1 MNKKN
6 FWRKVALLA
15 TVCLTMTTCG
25 DDDDEPMQ
33 DPNQQEQQTPVQEP
47 EKEEQT
53 KEEEPK
59 GPICTPSSLTMKA
72 AIHEIDCEA
81 YITVANDSACTF
93 KSENEYVAVV
103 DSATG
108 FVKSRYCGKTNIIV
122 TGETGTTKVPVNVN
136 PLYNTYTLPTFGW
149 NVNFN
154 KVKQTY
160 GAKAFESTPV
170 NGQRRV
176 QVDGFSAKAP
186 YAIFV
191 FDSSNILSY
200 YGIITKK
207 QYREE
212 TLGFLCERF
221 APLGDINN
229 DGLIDFCNG
238 FDRTNIT
245 TLISFGSYPQDPNT
259 YDIAL
264 YQPVK
269 WKDEAETRAIQLQEN
284 PAIIELFESEA
295 LKALEGIEFE

>member
-1 MNKKN
+1 MNKRN

-160 GAKAFESTPV
+160 GSKAFDTTEAGGPRRLQV
-170 NGQRRV
+170 N
-176 QVDGFSAKAP
+176 GFSAKAP

-191 FDSSNILSY
+191 FNSSYMLSHY
-200 YGIITKK
+200 FIYTKK
-207 QYREE
+207 QYNEE
-212 TLGFLCERF
+212 TLGFLYERF
-221 APLGDINN
+221 LPLGDIDY
-229 DGLIDFCNG
+229 DGLPDFCNG

-245 TLISFGSYPQDPNT
+245 TLISFGTYSQDSNT

-284 PAIIELFESEA
+284 PAIIEHIDCKA
-295 LKALEGIEFE
+295 LKALEGIELK